1 VVGVAVDVVVGER
14 SSHVGEVAIQ
24 RMFGDPMRLKDSP
37 TSLSAL
43 SVHAVSDDGMEVEVE
58 VEVEVEGGAVQTSQS
73 ADVTKQ
79 TNQSDG
85 QLRWDV

>member
-1 VVGVAVDVVVGER
+1 MVGVAVDVVVGER

-58 VEVEVEGGAVQTSQS
+58 VEVEGGAVQTSQ

>member
-1 VVGVAVDVVVGER
+1 MVGVAVDVVVGER

-58 VEVEVEGGAVQTSQS
+58 VEVEGGAVQTSQS

>member
-1 VVGVAVDVVVGER
+1 MVGVAVDVVVGER

-58 VEVEVEGGAVQTSQS
+58 VEGGAVQTSQS